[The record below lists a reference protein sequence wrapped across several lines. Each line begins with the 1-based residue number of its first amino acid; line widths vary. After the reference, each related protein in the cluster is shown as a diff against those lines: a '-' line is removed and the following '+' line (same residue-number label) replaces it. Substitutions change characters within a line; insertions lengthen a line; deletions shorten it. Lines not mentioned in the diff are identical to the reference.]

1 MGKLKVGYIISDPAP
16 GGMKKSPVKCTVLH
30 DEVVVRGSGNMD
42 RASWFTSQELGV
54 AIEGR
59 GIVEKVWGQLEM
71 GLEGRVERYF
81 GW

>member
-1 MGKLKVGYIISDPAP
+1 
-16 GGMKKSPVKCTVLH
+16 MKKIHVKCTIV
-30 DEVVVRGSGNMD
+30 DGEVVVLGSGNMD

-54 AIEGR
+54 AVQDEQIAR
-59 GIVEKVWGQLEM
+59 DVWGKLEL